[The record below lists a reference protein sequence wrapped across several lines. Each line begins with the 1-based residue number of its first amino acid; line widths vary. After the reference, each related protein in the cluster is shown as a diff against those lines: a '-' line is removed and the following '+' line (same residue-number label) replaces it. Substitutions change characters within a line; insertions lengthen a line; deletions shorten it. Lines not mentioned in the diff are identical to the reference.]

1 MGVIHGNLCEIRIC
15 RAAEGVWKDEMEKN
29 ALSRHQAFSFMNGG
43 RVASRGDRRAGNEVK
58 DRKGVRRVSR
68 EGGGRGGRKTSEK
81 FFQEIASST
90 CTSLFT
96 VARKNLKTKS

>member
-68 EGGGRGGRKTSEK
+68 EGGGRGGRKGPS
-81 FFQEIASST
+81 A
-90 CTSLFT
+90 L
-96 VARKNLKTKS
+96 ARD